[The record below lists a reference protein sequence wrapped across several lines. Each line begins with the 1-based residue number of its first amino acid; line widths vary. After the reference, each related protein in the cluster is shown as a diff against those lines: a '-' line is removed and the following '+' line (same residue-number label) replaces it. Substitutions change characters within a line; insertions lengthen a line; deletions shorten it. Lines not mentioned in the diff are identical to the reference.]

1 MRVLCARAAKN
12 RKEASRMNEENMQSF
27 ETKNGFPKLD
37 KKDLALSLF
46 AVLLCGCVL
55 SGAIPASFMGLA
67 VGALFVYTVIA
78 VRNIGAVIQL
88 LLTSIIATVLSS
100 LPIGGAV
107 VLALMLGTGTLAW
120 LFMTLPKYKW
130 LPIILLAAAYG
141 LGFLVSANPITPL
154 LVFAFLPSAA
164 LMAWAHARDLGR
176 TSTVLHTL
184 LGFIVAVL
192 ATLCVVLW
200 RTYGSVNYDALT
212 RFINDIKDLFIT
224 IGAEAGK
231 IFGESIESASAQ
243 SALPQQSLEQLRENF
258 AQIFSESNLRMVA
271 DTIVGLAP
279 ALVIVPTLIISY
291 LSNVVLLRKYYNTE
305 WRSRMTPAAC
315 SLTIGPATGII
326 YFVCF
331 LIVMFANGQSVFL
344 MAIYNM
350 CLILLPGLCLTGVN
364 VILQNARRSGGFM
377 RVASV
382 LLLVSAVCC
391 LGLSSFYFVA
401 LWGAYAIVTA
411 ALHQKIL
418 QKMKDR
424 DEK

>member
-1 MRVLCARAAKN
+1 
-12 RKEASRMNEENMQSF
+12 MNEENMQSF

>member
-1 MRVLCARAAKN
+1 
-12 RKEASRMNEENMQSF
+12 MNEENMQSF
-27 ETKNGFPKLD
+27 EAKNESPKID
-37 KKDLALSLF
+37 KKDLVLSLF
-46 AVLLCGCVL
+46 AVLLSGCVL
-55 SGAIPASFMGLA
+55 SGAIPASFIGLA
-67 VGALFVYTVIA
+67 VGALFAYTVIA

-88 LLTSIIATVLSS
+88 LLISIIATVLTF
-100 LPIGGAV
+100 LPISGAI

-130 LPIILLAAAYG
+130 APIILLAVAYG
-141 LGFLVSANPITPL
+141 LGFLVSSNPVTPL
-154 LVFAFLPSAA
+154 LSFAFLPAAA

-184 LGFIVAVL
+184 LGFVVAVL
-192 ATLCVVLW
+192 ATLCVLLW

-231 IFGESIESASAQ
+231 ILWESVESASAQ
-243 SALPQQSLEQLRENF
+243 SALGQESLEQLRESF
-258 AQIFSESNLRMVA
+258 AQVFSESNLRMVA
-271 DTIVGLAP
+271 DTIVGLTP
-279 ALVIVPTLIISY
+279 ALVIVPALIISY

-315 SLTIGPATGII
+315 SLTIGPATGLI
-326 YFVCF
+326 YFICF
-331 LIVMFANGQSVFL
+331 LIMMFANKQSTFL

-364 VILQNARRSGGFM
+364 VILQNARRSKGFM

-382 LLLVSAVCC
+382 LLLVAAVCC

-401 LWGAYAIVTA
+401 LWGAYATITA
-411 ALHQKIL
+411 ALHQKII